1 MLLKFE
7 ETSTLASIS
16 ILLSST
22 GGTSLLGNPV
32 SGCFPREGM
41 SRLTRLVSRP
51 VFNREYSDEML

>member
-7 ETSTLASIS
+7 ETSTLASIP

-32 SGCFPREGM
+32 SGCFPREEM

>member
-16 ILLSST
+16 ILLSPT

-32 SGCFPREGM
+32 SGCFPRKEM
-41 SRLTRLVSRP
+41 SRLTRLVSRSF
-51 VFNREYSDEML
+51 FNREYSDEML